1 MTLFNQG
8 FVRFRRL
15 LLLSLLSLL
24 LAGCLTQI
32 LVSATKEVMWR
43 LLLPMVGLD
52 PNTTNL
58 FEQPMVKDRMTAL
71 LGTNYEPVIGM
82 LKTADQLQQEGPLF
96 YVVSRYTPVPEFAEK
111 AGLVW
116 DSDANRMAVM
126 LVSGG
131 SPNIIAEQVLQ
142 QQIDKQVG
150 QAVVNGTLRWPGEL
164 QSILDEDTLK
174 QQQLP
179 DPTID
184 ALESEIKAQEE
195 AGIEK

>member
-15 LLLSLLSLL
+15 LLLSLLGLL

-142 QQIDKQVG
+142 QQIDRQVG

-164 QSILDEDTLK
+164 QSILDADTLK